1 MTTAHEYTITVRL
14 IKEEGQSVYRATV
27 AEFPDVAYFG
37 ETYGDAYEGVIDAIT
52 TISETLSNKG
62 QKVPTPLADQEEFS
76 GRVTLR
82 ISKSLHA
89 RLHAAAAREEVSLNL
104 WVAETVALR
113 LDGGAK
119 TPISRSSTLLYL
131 TNGLVGNLRTFGL
144 GLGVTEAL
152 SARSHSKAQTY
163 DIVSPKL
170 ITTTTQLRIANG

>member
-14 IKEEGQSVYRATV
+14 VNEESQSVYRATV

-52 TISETLSNKG
+52 TISETLSNNG
-62 QKVPTPLADQEEFS
+62 QIVPTPLVDQEEFS

-89 RLHAAAAREEVSLNL
+89 RLHAAASRESVSLNQ
-104 WVAETVALR
+104 WVAESVALR

-119 TPISRSSTLLYL
+119 APVSLSSTLRYL
-131 TNGLVGNLRTFGL
+131 TTCMVGNSFAFGL
-144 GLGVTEAL
+144 GAAAEAL
-152 SARSHSKAQTY
+152 TAKSHSKAQTFN
-163 DIVSPKL
+163 IALPNM
-170 ITTTTQLRIANG
+170 ITATQLRIANG